1 MEQEQ
6 AKLEQAKQEKA
17 RLEQARLEQVK
28 QEKARL
34 EQAKLEK
41 ARQEQ
46 ARLEQAR
53 LEQARLR
60 EEEERKLKKF
70 DVSLGRAS
78 TKKDWGFKWNMAAL
92 AKDQLEVV
100 DVNRGTPLESW
111 NREQFGLQRV
121 DLVVRKGDRLMSVQ
135 GHTTRKEMQQ
145 SLKTESEVALIFA
158 HTPASEEAEAPPEEA
173 GHCKGQTHADQ
184 ALHEEGTANGI
195 PRFL

>member
-1 MEQEQ
+1 MEERRAKMEQEQ
-6 AKLEQAKQEKA
+6 AQLEQAKQEKA
-17 RLEQARLEQVK
+17 KLEQ
-28 QEKARL
+28 
-34 EQAKLEK
+34 EK

-53 LEQARLR
+53 LEQARAK
-60 EEEERKLKKF
+60 EAEERKLKKF

-173 GHCKGQTHADQ
+173 GHCKGQTHAHQ